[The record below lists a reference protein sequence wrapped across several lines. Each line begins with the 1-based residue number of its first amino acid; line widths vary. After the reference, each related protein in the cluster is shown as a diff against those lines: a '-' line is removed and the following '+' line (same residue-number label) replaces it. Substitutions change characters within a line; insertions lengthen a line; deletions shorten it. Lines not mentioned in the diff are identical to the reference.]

1 VRTCARAKERIA
13 RRTSEVE
20 RRRQRAHGVDVGP
33 ASLST
38 LQRAH
43 GMDRQPRNGG
53 ELLLGETR
61 RLTERFE
68 LPAK

>member
-1 VRTCARAKERIA
+1 VRTCTRAKERIA
-13 RRTSEVE
+13 RRTREVE
-20 RRRQRAHGVDVGP
+20 RRRQRADGVDVGP
-33 ASLST
+33 TSLSP

-43 GMDRQPRNGG
+43 GMHRQARNGR
-53 ELLLGETR
+53 EFLLRETR